1 MRIGCHISVS
11 QGFEAAVVRA
21 HTLGA
26 QCFQYFTKSPRML
39 RFSRKLDLEDA
50 RRGRER
56 QDALGLISIGHA
68 PYLVNLSAPEA
79 DMRRAS
85 VEAVLWDLTVA
96 GARGSYAVV
105 VHCGKHKGAGR
116 DQGMVWMK
124 ESLTEILSR
133 DTSGVRLLLE
143 NTAGQGT
150 ELGTTADDLMELV
163 SDVGGADRIG
173 VCLDTQH
180 AFAAGVLDPARPET
194 FAPFVDAAFLTRLG
208 AIHLNDSKVDFGQRV
223 DRHELIGQ
231 GRIGPAGIAR
241 ILREAAWQAVPFF
254 LETPVADEAQY
265 ADEIARARELA
276 AS

>member
-1 MRIGCHISVS
+1 MRVGCHISVS

-39 RFSRKLDLEDA
+39 RFSRKLDREDA

-56 QDALGLISIGHA
+56 QEALGLVSIGHA
-68 PYLVNLSAPEA
+68 PYLVNLSAPEE

-85 VEAVLWDLTVA
+85 VEAVLWDLAVA
-96 GARGSYAVV
+96 AARGSYAVV

-116 DQGMVWMK
+116 EQGMAWMK
-124 ESLTEILSR
+124 ASLAEILDR
-133 DTSGVRLLLE
+133 DDSGVRLLLE

-150 ELGTTADDLMELV
+150 ELGTTAADLLELV
-163 SDVGGADRIG
+163 DGVGADRLG

-194 FAPFVDAAFLTRLG
+194 FAPFVDAAFLARLG
-208 AIHLNDSKVDFGQRV
+208 AIHLNDSKVAFGQRV

-231 GRIGPAGIAR
+231 GHIGPAGMAR
-241 ILREAAWQAVPFF
+241 LLREPAWQDIPFF